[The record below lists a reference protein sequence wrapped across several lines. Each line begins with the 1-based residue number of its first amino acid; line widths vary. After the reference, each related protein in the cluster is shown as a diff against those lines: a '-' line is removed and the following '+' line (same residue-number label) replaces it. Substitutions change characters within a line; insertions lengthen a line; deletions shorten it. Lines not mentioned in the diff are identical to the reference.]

1 MTRAIQ
7 NENRY
12 SYRRSYTETKR
23 GERHLALP
31 EEFLKKII
39 AVTGTEYVLL
49 DPFGKEPYSHDEYPL
64 DFSAVMPEAVVIP
77 GCEEEV
83 AAVITECNSY
93 RIPVTSR
100 GGGTGLS
107 GGCVPSERGIVLSL
121 QRLNK
126 LVEIDPM
133 SRMITVEAG
142 MTLNQLYSEV
152 EKVGLFFPPHPG
164 DEGAFVGGVVA
175 TNAGGAR
182 AVKYGTVKR
191 FVCGLTVVLPDGSR
205 TALGG
210 RLYKTSS
217 GYSLLDLFI
226 GSEGTLGVIT
236 KVTMSL
242 IPPPRYSVTLVTPFN
257 DTSDAIRAVPAI
269 LNSGS
274 IPSAVEF
281 VEHSTLRC
289 VEHKTEKSWP
299 VSSGTASLML
309 ILDGDSEDSV
319 LENAEKIAETLEKS
333 GAGETFIAEQASQ
346 QADILG
352 KRSMIYDALREATV
366 ELFDI
371 CVPVSQIAEHVHFVH
386 SLEQKYGCALPTYG
400 HAADG
405 NVHTH
410 FLRAKLE
417 DGLFGE
423 ELPNWRDVHAKVR
436 NEIYRDALSRGGVI
450 SGEHGIGKV
459 KKEFFAET
467 MDSAAL
473 DLMRKIKSAF
483 DPNGIMNPGNVI

>member
-1 MTRAIQ
+1 MT
-7 NENRY
+7 
-12 SYRRSYTETKR
+12 
-23 GERHLALP
+23 LP
-31 EEFLKKII
+31 EDFLNNI
-39 AVTGTEYVLL
+39 AALVGEEYVLL
-49 DPFGKEPYSHDEYPL
+49 DEFGKEPYSHDEYPL
-64 DFSAVMPEAVVIP
+64 GSSAVMPEAVVVP
-77 GCEEEV
+77 GSEEEV
-83 AAVITECNSY
+83 AKVVSECNSY
-93 RIPVTSR
+93 RVPVTSR

-107 GGCVPSERGIVLSL
+107 GGCVPTRGGIVLSL

-126 LVEIDPM
+126 AVEIDTM

-142 MTLNQLYSEV
+142 MTLNQLYAQV
-152 EKVGLFFPPHPG
+152 EKAGLFFPPHPG

-182 AVKYGTVKR
+182 AVKYGTVKK

-205 TALGG
+205 TTLGG

-217 GYSLLDLFI
+217 GYNLLDLFI
-226 GSEGTLGVIT
+226 GSEGTLGIIT
-236 KVTMSL
+236 KVTLSL
-242 IPPPRYSVTLVTPFN
+242 IPPPKYTVTLVTPFEN
-257 DTSDAIRAVPAI
+257 TADAIRAVPAV
-269 LNSGS
+269 LGTGS

-281 VEHSTLRC
+281 VEHYTLRC
-289 VEHKTEKSWP
+289 VERKTEQPWP

-319 LENAEKIAETLEKS
+319 LESAERIAETLEES
-333 GAGETFIAEQASQ
+333 GGGETFIAEQAAQ

-371 CVPVSQIAEHVHFVH
+371 CVPVSQIAEHVHFIH
-386 SLEQKYGCALPTYG
+386 NLEQKYGCALPTYG

-410 FLRAKLE
+410 FLRARFE
-417 DGLFGE
+417 DGIFGE
-423 ELPNWRDVHAKVR
+423 ELPNWRDVHLKVR
-436 NEIYRDALSRGGVI
+436 EEIYRDALSRGGVI

-459 KKEFFAET
+459 KKDFFIET
-467 MDSAAL
+467 ADPAGLA
-473 DLMRKIKSAF
+473 LMRMIKTAF
-483 DPNGIMNPGNVI
+483 DPNGIMNPGKVI